1 MAFPDINSSIKAFD
15 ERRDIAVFKTA
26 DEAILFTAKF
36 IINLGQQAISDNSR
50 FSIALSGGNTPKA
63 VFMKLGEPALQDKV
77 EWDKAL
83 IFFSDE
89 RAVPPD
95 HKDSNYRSAMDSG
108 LGKLPI
114 PKDRIFRMEAEEL
127 PDIKA
132 KAYEELIEEQLS
144 GDSLDLTM
152 LGMGPDGHTASLF
165 PKTHALHSQDRKV
178 VANYVPKLDTWRMTF
193 TFPMINASRHII
205 VLALGKDKAQMVKE
219 VLSGEIDPDT
229 VPAVRV
235 GTGSH
240 KALWILDEAAA
251 EGLMTKQG

>member
-1 MAFPDINSSIKAFD
+1 MAFPEIDSSIKAFD
-15 ERRDIAVFKTA
+15 KRRDIAVFKTA
-26 DEAILFTAKF
+26 DDAIVFTAKY
-36 IINLGQQAISDNSR
+36 IVNVGQAAQSAHSR

-63 VFMKLGEPALQDKV
+63 VFMKLAEPSLQDQLV
-77 EWDKAL
+77 WDKAL
-83 IFFSDE
+83 VFFSDE
-89 RAVPPD
+89 RSVPPD
-95 HKDSNYRSAMDSG
+95 HKDSNFKSAMDSG

-114 PKDRIFRMEAEEL
+114 PRDQIFRMEAEEL

-132 KAYEELIEEQLS
+132 EAYERLIEDKLS
-144 GDSLDLTM
+144 GNALDLTM

-205 VLALGKDKAQMVKE
+205 VLAFGKDKAHMVKE
-219 VLSGEIDPDT
+219 VLTGAQDPDAL
-229 VPAVRV
+229 PAIRV
-235 GTGSH
+235 GTETH

-251 EGLMTKQG
+251 EELTAK